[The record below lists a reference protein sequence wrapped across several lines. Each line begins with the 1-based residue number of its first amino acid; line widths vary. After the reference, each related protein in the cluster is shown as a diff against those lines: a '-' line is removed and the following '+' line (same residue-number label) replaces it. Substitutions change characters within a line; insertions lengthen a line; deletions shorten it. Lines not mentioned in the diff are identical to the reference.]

1 MLESFAIWAFFVI
14 SEDQNIFNIE
24 KKTELGYKVEFIS
37 DIFAYI

>member
-24 KKTELGYKVEFIS
+24 EKIVHLWFWAQAELGY
-37 DIFAYI
+37 

>member
-24 KKTELGYKVEFIS
+24 KKLSTFDYEGKLN
-37 DIFAYI
+37 